1 MKLFI
6 AAMLASSLVSP
17 AVAGDSRNEFCTSVS
32 GFARELM
39 RSRQMGAP
47 MSKMIEL
54 MKDVQESEPGGDDI
68 APNTLKLII
77 AAYEQTRW
85 NSERGQQ
92 RAIEN
97 FENDVHLGCMR
108 GKREEAE

>member
-6 AAMLASSLVSP
+6 AAMLASSLISP
-17 AVAGDSRNEFCTSVS
+17 AVAGDSRNEFCTAASS
-32 GFARELM
+32 FAREVM
-39 RSRQMGAP
+39 TARQEGFS
-47 MSKMIEL
+47 MSKLISMAGAE
-54 MKDVQESEPGGDDI
+54 EAAAAGARE
-68 APNTLKLII
+68 LII
-77 AAYEQTRW
+77 VAYGQTRW